1 MSGSIVTALLEMA
14 EDLKAENMDDNHPV
28 IREQRHRQV
37 EHLVEEY
44 LIQEDHAMGAAA
56 NDNGVFDIPNSH
68 GVVSGSRS
76 FAQWEEEIKFRVRK
90 GIDYTNNGLYQQA
103 SYEFE
108 AAFIVSRELARRDK
122 RN

>member
-14 EDLKAENMDDNHPV
+14 EDLKAENMVDNHPTV
-28 IREQRHRQV
+28 REQRHKQA

-44 LIQEDHAMGAAA
+44 LIQEDHAMGAA

-90 GIDYTNNGLYQQA
+90 GIDYINNGLYQQA

-108 AAFIVSRELARRDK
+108 AAFIISRELAK
-122 RN
+122 RNNRN